1 MVPLRLVT
9 RRVTP
14 RAFQVIALSTVVAL
28 GFITVTG
35 AAVRLTGSGLGCSQ
49 WPACQGGRVV
59 APMSYH
65 AEVEFLNRVT
75 TLAVSI
81 AIIVAALGAFL
92 RVPRRKD
99 LSWLSLGLVLGL
111 VAEVILGGET
121 VRHRLN
127 PAFVMA
133 HFLLSMV
140 LIWDAVVLHHRSTLP
155 DDAPRRPLVDRDLVR
170 VGQLM
175 AFMVAMTV
183 VAGTVVTG
191 AGPHSGANSGN
202 GVVERWQLDLH
213 RVTQIHGTAAMLT
226 LALVLTAW
234 WLLRSQGAPAAAR
247 RRLQLV
253 VEALAVQVGIGYTQ
267 YFTGVPAWL
276 VGFHVLGAV
285 IVWVSALR
293 FALVLSSGGTTQV
306 VPSVGHA
313 STTDRPAGALSPTP
327 S

>member
-1 MVPLRLVT
+1 MVASTLVN

-14 RAFQVIALSTVVAL
+14 RAFRAIALSAVVAL

-35 AAVRLTGSGLGCSQ
+35 AAVRLTGSGLGCPQ
-49 WPACQGGRVV
+49 WPACQAGRVV
-59 APMSYH
+59 APASYH
-65 AEVEFLNRVT
+65 AEVEFVNRVT
-75 TLAVSI
+75 TLAVSV
-81 AIIVAALGAFL
+81 AIIVAALGAFF
-92 RVPRRKD
+92 RVPRRRD
-99 LSWLSLGLVLGL
+99 LSWLSFGLVLGL
-111 VAEVILGGET
+111 VAEIILGGET

-140 LIWDAVVLHHRSTLP
+140 LIWDAVLLHHRSGMP
-155 DDAPRRPLVDRDLVR
+155 DGAPRAPLVDRDLVR

-175 AFMVAMTV
+175 AVMVATTV

-191 AGPHSGANSGN
+191 AGPHSGANSAN

-226 LALVLTAW
+226 LALVLTGW
-234 WLLRSQGAPAAAR
+234 WLLRSQHAPAVAR

-267 YFTGVPAWL
+267 YFSGVPAWL
-276 VGFHVLGAV
+276 VEFHVLGAV
-285 IVWVSALR
+285 LVWVAVLR
-293 FALVLSSGGTTQV
+293 FALVLSSG
-306 VPSVGHA
+306 A
-313 STTDRPAGALSPTP
+313 SAAPGPPAASGAGRPAGALSPTR

>member
-1 MVPLRLVT
+1 MLPSRLVN

-14 RAFQVIALSTVVAL
+14 RAFRLIALSTVVAL

-35 AAVRLTGSGLGCSQ
+35 AAVRLTGSGLGCPQ

-65 AEVEFLNRVT
+65 AEVEFVNRVT

-81 AIIVAALGAFL
+81 AIVVAALGAFF

-140 LIWDAVVLHHRSTLP
+140 LIWDAVVLHHRSGLP

-175 AFMVAMTV
+175 AFMVAATV
-183 VAGTVVTG
+183 AAGTIVTG
-191 AGPHSGANSGN
+191 AGPHSGANSSN
-202 GVVERWQLDLH
+202 GAVERWQLDLH
-213 RVTQIHGTAAMLT
+213 RVTQIHGTAAMLAV
-226 LALVLTAW
+226 ALVLTTW
-234 WLLRSQGAPAAAR
+234 WLLRSQGAPGAAR
-247 RRLQLV
+247 HRLQLV
-253 VEALAVQVGIGYTQ
+253 IEALAVQVGIGYTQ

-276 VGFHVLGAV
+276 VEFHVLGAV
-285 IVWVSALR
+285 LVWVAVLR
-293 FALVLSSGGTTQV
+293 FALVLSSGDAAGG
-306 VPSVGHA
+306 VPGDGATPSA
-313 STTDRPAGALSPTP
+313 TRSAGALSPTR

>member
-1 MVPLRLVT
+1 MSGGGRGARSSPLAAERWSAEERCPSRAGRFIAGQT
-9 RRVTP
+9 TAPQPPEAKQAGRR
-14 RAFQVIALSTVVAL
+14 RA
-28 GFITVTG
+28 
-35 AAVRLTGSGLGCSQ
+35 GSGRLRIGGRARLASAGDG
-49 WPACQGGRVV
+49 PAEAGHPQGHAAGLPGDRPVDGRGPGVPHRDRGGRVV

-155 DDAPRRPLVDRDLVR
+155 DDAPRRSLVDRDLVR
-170 VGQLM
+170 VGQL
-175 AFMVAMTV
+175 
-183 VAGTVVTG
+183 
-191 AGPHSGANSGN
+191 
-202 GVVERWQLDLH
+202 
-213 RVTQIHGTAAMLT
+213 
-226 LALVLTAW
+226 
-234 WLLRSQGAPAAAR
+234 
-247 RRLQLV
+247 
-253 VEALAVQVGIGYTQ
+253 
-267 YFTGVPAWL
+267 
-276 VGFHVLGAV
+276 
-285 IVWVSALR
+285 
-293 FALVLSSGGTTQV
+293 
-306 VPSVGHA
+306 
-313 STTDRPAGALSPTP
+313 
-327 S
+327 

>member
-81 AIIVAALGAFL
+81 AIIVAALGAFF

-191 AGPHSGANSGN
+191 AGPHSGANSSN

-306 VPSVGHA
+306 VPSVGQA